1 MIKNILIGWWN
12 KLFNKNEELAT
23 KRLQI
28 CDKCPHKIDSGTTS
42 WCDICGCELDAKA
55 RVEEEICHDGR
66 W

>member
-1 MIKNILIGWWN
+1 MIKNIIIGWYR
-12 KLFNKNEELAT
+12 KLFHKNNELAK
-23 KRLQI
+23 KRLAI
-28 CDKCPHKIDSGTTS
+28 CDKCPHKMKAGKSS